1 MSPSDARTPESLV
14 LFQGSR
20 DVAFFNWNA
29 QLTAKVK
36 RDSACSVIHR
46 REGLQPNYLTNLSYT
61 AYNEITL

>member
-1 MSPSDARTPESLV
+1 MHELQKV
-14 LFQGSR
+14 YVVFQGSR

-46 REGLQPNYLTNLSYT
+46 REGLQPNSLTNLSYT

>member
-1 MSPSDARTPESLV
+1 MHELQKV
-14 LFQGSR
+14 YVVFQGSR

-36 RDSACSVIHR
+36 KDSASSVIHR
-46 REGLQPNYLTNLSYT
+46 REGLQPNSLINLRYT

>member
-1 MSPSDARTPESLV
+1 MHELQKV
-14 LFQGSR
+14 YVVFQGSR

-36 RDSACSVIHR
+36 RDSASSVIHR
-46 REGLQPNYLTNLSYT
+46 REGLQPNSLINLRYT